1 MSPLGIGP
9 RDVLSLARHAGDV
22 APKGPILVI
31 GVLAEQLARELAAG
45 GDPALVRTRG
55 NPADA
60 AALVCVLAGAAT
72 AADEE
77 ALRAATRALV
87 PVVAIQTGPAPVR
100 IPYVLATDV
109 VECEAGKGFPV
120 SRIADTLAGALGRD
134 GAGLAG
140 RLPVLRDAVERR
152 RAADGALAAGALAF
166 SSDPAPR
173 LPVLALAQTR
183 MLSELDAA
191 GGRSAPREARET
203 AQAVGPPL
211 VAALA
216 TGLVARTLVRRLP
229 FRNRLLDSALAAGVT
244 YALAAAFR
252 LVRGR

>member
-1 MSPLGIGP
+1 VSPLGIGP
-9 RDVLSLARHAGDV
+9 REVLSLARHAGDV
-22 APKGPILVI
+22 APKGPILVV

-45 GDPALVRTRG
+45 GNPALVRTRG

-72 AADEE
+72 AADED

-109 VECEAGKGFPV
+109 VECEPGKGFPV
-120 SRIADTLAGALGRD
+120 AKIADTLAAALGRD

-140 RLPVLRDAVERR
+140 ELPVLRAAVERR
-152 RAADGALAAGALAF
+152 RAADGALAAGALALAT
-166 SSDPAPR
+166 DPSPR
-173 LPVLALAQTR
+173 LPALALAQTR
-183 MLSELDAA
+183 MLSEMDAA
-191 GGRSAPREARET
+191 AGRSAPHEARDK
-203 AQAVGPPL
+203 AQAVAAPL

-229 FRNRLLDSALAAGVT
+229 VRNRLLDGAVAAGVT
-244 YALAAAFR
+244 YGLATAFR